1 MSTSEVHAAIQALYG
16 QNAEQQKAAN
26 AFLVQFASTPAA
38 WETALALLSVAD
50 PAVQYFGA
58 NMLYG
63 KCKSDWATLPEAH
76 RGAFSEAVGTHLSRL
91 AGAPGSSLA
100 ARRLC
105 LVMAAAATRAGPAHA
120 TALVDRALA
129 LAGGAASGASA
140 GLSGVTLALEMQAAI
155 AEETNDAVTVV
166 ERQGLVDAL
175 VPRLTDVLGTAESVF
190 ERISSVSSAA
200 GTSKPSLEGFES
212 LRAAALHAALA
223 WLRLDERGGGGYR
236 AVPGSAGKFARG
248 PAAGRVGV
256 PGRGRRRHRRQGD
269 GVLRGGAGVR
279 RAAQPRPG
287 GGRPSRGRDVPSAG
301 RERLRR
307 GR

>member
-26 AFLVQFASTPAA
+26 AFLVQFVSTPAA

-105 LVMAAAATRAGPAHA
+105 LVMAAAATARARRMRRRSW
-120 TALVDRALA
+120 TAR
-129 LAGGAASGASA
+129 SRS
-140 GLSGVTLALEMQAAI
+140 
-155 AEETNDAVTVV
+155 
-166 ERQGLVDAL
+166 
-175 VPRLTDVLGTAESVF
+175 
-190 ERISSVSSAA
+190 
-200 GTSKPSLEGFES
+200 
-212 LRAAALHAALA
+212 
-223 WLRLDERGGGGYR
+223 
-236 AVPGSAGKFARG
+236 
-248 PAAGRVGV
+248 PAA
-256 PGRGRRRHRRQGD
+256 RRPAR
-269 GVLRGGAGVR
+269 
-279 RAAQPRPG
+279 PRDSP
-287 GGRPSRGRDVPSAG
+287 A
-301 RERLRR
+301 
-307 GR
+307 

>member
-38 WETALALLSVAD
+38 WETALALLGVAD

-105 LVMAAAATRAGPAHA
+105 LVMAAAATRAGPAQA
-120 TALVDRALA
+120 RRAGDRALA
-129 LAGGAASGASA
+129 LAADAASGASA

-223 WLRLDERGGGGYR
+223 WLRLDERGGGGSCCPRVSWRVR
-236 AVPGSAGKFARG
+236 AGACCGARWRAWARTTPR
-248 PAAGRVGV
+248 PAT
-256 PGRGRRRHRRQGD
+256 RRRSFAWRRW
-269 GVLRGGAGVR
+269 RTAR
-279 RAAQPRPG
+279 RPARPG

>member
-58 NMLYG
+58 IMLYG

-105 LVMAAAATRAGPAHA
+105 LVMAAAATRESFSFEAAA
-120 TALVDRALA
+120 AFSALA
-129 LAGGAASGASA
+129 CSA
-140 GLSGVTLALEMQAAI
+140 EARLEA
-155 AEETNDAVTVV
+155 
-166 ERQGLVDAL
+166 
-175 VPRLTDVLGTAESVF
+175 
-190 ERISSVSSAA
+190 
-200 GTSKPSLEGFES
+200 
-212 LRAAALHAALA
+212 
-223 WLRLDERGGGGYR
+223 
-236 AVPGSAGKFARG
+236 
-248 PAAGRVGV
+248 
-256 PGRGRRRHRRQGD
+256 
-269 GVLRGGAGVR
+269 
-279 RAAQPRPG
+279 AAQPR
-287 GGRPSRGRDVPSAG
+287 
-301 RERLRR
+301 
-307 GR
+307 

>member
-120 TALVDRALA
+120 MALVDRALA

-140 GLSGVTLALEMQAAI
+140 GLSGIALEMQAAI

-200 GTSKPSLEGFES
+200 GTSKPSLDGFES

-223 WLRLDERGGGGYR
+223 WLRLDERGGGYR
-236 AVPGSAGKFARG
+236 AVPGSAGEFARG